1 MIPYTTGKMR
11 TFLATATAGLALAG
25 CESANDKKAVETS
38 ESKISAAVIP
48 ETQAEC
54 LKLKSA
60 TQEEIMVCMRS
71 VTERDK
77 LKMESEIA
85 TKSQIL
91 ETEKATG
98 KELDTTT
105 EVLSKLANIA
115 EAETAEAEV
124 DLDDDFDDLFAAES
138 DEIQAEIAEINDQIA
153 ADKAEIAEIDDQIA
167 ADKAEIAASLKR
179 SAELL
184 ANKAK

>member
-153 ADKAEIAEIDDQIA
+153 EIDDQIA